1 MEQRYD
7 PAGRSLLKT
16 TGVLMIV
23 FGVFGVLIYT
33 LGLAAVLGLSYATSG
48 VFSASA
54 DLVGMALLLAAA
66 VTELIT
72 GILGIQAARRPSRAG
87 VGRIVWC
94 MLCLVLTLACILH
107 IALRAITA
115 PRWELLLALGLS
127 VVCPLVYLIAVLR
140 LRNAAPEEDGE
151 EQSDDEAEHSDD
163 EAETP

>member
-7 PAGRSLLKT
+7 PAGRSLLRI

-72 GILGIQAARRPSRAG
+72 GILGVRAAKRPSRAG
-87 VGRIVWC
+87 VGRIVCC
-94 MLCLVLTLACILH
+94 MLCLVLTLAGMVH
-107 IALRAITA
+107 IALRASTA

-127 VVCPLVYLIAVLR
+127 VVCPLVYLFAVLR